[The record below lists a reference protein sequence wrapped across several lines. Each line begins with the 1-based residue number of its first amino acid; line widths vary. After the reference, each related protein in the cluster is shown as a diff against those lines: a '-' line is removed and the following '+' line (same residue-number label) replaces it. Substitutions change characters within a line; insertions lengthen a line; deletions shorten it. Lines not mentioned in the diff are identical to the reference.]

1 MRPNRKPVF
10 QDDGFPQLRLRRQ
23 LREDRRFEPTLG
35 FHLTHL
41 VRDWTARFEKQLRK
55 KGVTHDQWRVLLVTS
70 QVESMNIMELRDAT
84 LVPHSTLGRWL
95 HRMEALGLVHLR
107 TDAKDQRSVA
117 ISIAPQ
123 GRKLFESLYPIAER
137 CERDALA
144 GFSKEDERL
153 FRDYLKRVAHNV
165 QSN

>member
-1 MRPNRKPVF
+1 
-10 QDDGFPQLRLRRQ
+10 
-23 LREDRRFEPTLG
+23 
-35 FHLTHL
+35 
-41 VRDWTARFEKQLRK
+41 
-55 KGVTHDQWRVLLVTS
+55 
-70 QVESMNIMELRDAT
+70 MELRDAT

-95 HRMEALGLVHLR
+95 HRMEALGLVHLQ
-107 TDAKDQRSVA
+107 TDPEDQRSVA

-153 FRDYLKRVAHNV
+153 FRDYLKRVACNV